1 MYDIDVTFE
10 CDTVNGCNQREHWGT
25 RARRA
30 RTQRA
35 KTSAA
40 LAGRVIPPG
49 PWEVRL
55 TRHGKRALDGDGLQS
70 ALKSARDEVARF
82 LGEDD
87 SPSSPVVWSYSQAR
101 WDGPPQVRIRIRS
114 TGKEAGD
121 LGGLEGSA
129 VARVSALGGK
139 LRGDGSERGAARSE
153 RPRTF
158 DRLDLF
164 GHGFEGLPVRSHP
177 SREGYR
183 SASLAA
189 CPLDVESLF
198 YPRPQRCQLELGE
211 RVQERPHE
219 HRFGTIAQGGAACR
233 NDSSPRV
240 PSHALGGCRMDYFA
254 SQAIPFRHDEKP
266 GPKLPASSEGGKQR
280 RAIRDRKPT
289 RHPTIH
295 IPRGDRHAPTRCPR
309 FNCRPLRIERQG
321 LIGSRNAKVGNGDES
336 VSLTNGARFSHAGKT
351 FAREGYSKNRDET
364 FGSLQ
369 PVRSRHSLE
378 Y

>member
-40 LAGRVIPPG
+40 LSGRVIPPG
-49 PWEVRL
+49 PWEVKL
-55 TRHGKRALDGDGLQS
+55 TRHGRRAMDSDGLAS
-70 ALKSARDEVARF
+70 ALKSIRDAVASR
-82 LGEDD
+82 LGVDD
-87 SPSSPVVWSYSQAR
+87 GPASPVVWEATQAR

-114 TGKEAGD
+114 TRQEAGD
-121 LGGLEGSA
+121 LGGREGLPIASESPFA
-129 VARVSALGGK
+129 GERS
-139 LRGDGSERGAARSE
+139 GDASERSATRSD

-158 DRLDLF
+158 DRLDLR
-164 GHGFEGLPVRSHP
+164 GHGFEGPPVRSHTL
-177 SREGYR
+177 REGYR
-183 SASLAA
+183 SASLAT
-189 CPLDVESLF
+189 CPLDVESFF
-198 YPRPQRCQLELGE
+198 YPRSDARPLELGE

-219 HRFGTIAQGGAACR
+219 RRLGTVAKACPIGR
-233 NDSSPRV
+233 HDSSPRV
-240 PSHALGGCRMDYFA
+240 PRHALGARSVHYVA
-254 SQAIPFRHDEKP
+254 SETVPLRDDEEP

-289 RHPTIH
+289 AHPSVNV
-295 IPRGDRHAPTRCPR
+295 PRGDRHAPARRPR
-309 FNCRPLRIERQG
+309 FNCRPLRIEPQG
-321 LIGSRNAKVGNGDES
+321 LVNGRNAKVGNGDES

-351 FAREGYSKNRDET
+351 FARVGYSKNRHET
-364 FGSLQ
+364 LRTLQ
-369 PVRSRHSLE
+369 PVRLRHSLE